1 METMQEEVKQLKQ
14 KNTELEMKSIE
25 NSDRVSDV
33 NNLIKVDIRDLLK
46 ELNQQIQFYKEKS
59 EEYEDMSGKI

>member
-1 METMQEEVKQLKQ
+1 
-14 KNTELEMKSIE
+14 MKSIE

-46 ELNQQIQFYKEKS
+46 ELN
-59 EEYEDMSGKI
+59 